1 MPTLGTMYY
10 LSCFAHF
17 MEAMIFKGAQK
28 SFVSVSL
35 ASGVKEGKGD
45 KKTIDVEGKQ
55 FGGNEGKDD
64 GGGTVADKAEFQ
76 GQKHYEQGSHDDDSS
91 GQTSESTK
99 EDLSREFLEL
109 WLKDQEEP
117 DKVAIFE

>member
-1 MPTLGTMYY
+1 
-10 LSCFAHF
+10 
-17 MEAMIFKGAQK
+17 MIFKGAQK

-55 FGGNEGKDD
+55 FGRNEGKDD
-64 GGGTVADKAEFQ
+64 GGGTEADKTELQ
-76 GQKHYEQGSHDDDSS
+76 GQKRYEQGSY
-91 GQTSESTK
+91 
-99 EDLSREFLEL
+99 
-109 WLKDQEEP
+109 